1 MLGKDTV
8 HIQFDGYQEIVDQSL
23 LVITFPHSLASVFC
37 LTTKQNCVNI
47 LVRDMMIVL
56 KQS

>member
-8 HIQFDGYQEIVDQSL
+8 HIQFDGYQEIVDQTL

-47 LVRDMMIVL
+47 LVRDTL
-56 KQS
+56 